1 MAQSD
6 DSTLARPEEDTRAA
20 YGLDEGLRGRLKVL
34 VAAGDVTG
42 IDALME
48 PLHAADI
55 ADLLEQVSEGERA
68 AWLGLWSR
76 GIDGD
81 VLSELEWGLR
91 EEVIALLPDQVL
103 ADAVRELDSDDVV
116 DLVEDLEDDQI
127 EAILDV
133 LEPSDRVAVEQALLF
148 PEESAGRLMQRE
160 VVHAPEH
167 WTVGEMIDHL
177 RAGKADLPEQF
188 YHVILTDPRHKP
200 VGYVTLG
207 RLLSSARD
215 TALSDITEDSF
226 RTIPATQHEDD
237 VAYAFNQYHL
247 ISAPVVDED
256 GRLVGVITIDDAMI
270 VLDEA
275 AEEDLLRLG
284 GVNDESSLSDGVMDT
299 TRRRVPWLVVNLG
312 TAGLAALVIAQFEQT
327 IAALVSLAILM
338 PIVAS
343 MGGNAGTQSL
353 TVAVRA
359 IATRDLTRTNTWRFI
374 SREAGVGLANGLA
387 LAVPLG
393 LLTAL
398 IFGSLQLGIVIAA
411 ALIINLFVAALGGTL
426 VPLALVR
433 LKFDPA
439 LASAVFVTALTDVI
453 GFFAFLGLAAV
464 FLL

>member
-1 MAQSD
+1 
-6 DSTLARPEEDTRAA
+6 
-20 YGLDEGLRGRLKVL
+20 
-34 VAAGDVTG
+34 
-42 IDALME
+42 
-48 PLHAADI
+48 
-55 ADLLEQVSEGERA
+55 
-68 AWLGLWSR
+68 
-76 GIDGD
+76 
-81 VLSELEWGLR
+81 
-91 EEVIALLPDQVL
+91 
-103 ADAVRELDSDDVV
+103 
-116 DLVEDLEDDQI
+116 
-127 EAILDV
+127 
-133 LEPSDRVAVEQALLF
+133 
-148 PEESAGRLMQRE
+148 MQRE

-374 SREAGVGLANGLA
+374 SRVGGVGLANGLA

>member
-1 MAQSD
+1 MAESD
-6 DSTLARPEEDTRAA
+6 ESTLVRPETETRAT
-20 YGLDEGLRGRLKVL
+20 YGLDEGLRGRLKTL
-34 VAAGDVTG
+34 VAADDVTG

-55 ADLLEQVSEGERA
+55 ADLLEQVSEAERA

-81 VLSELEWGLR
+81 VLSELDWGLR

-116 DLVEDLEDDQI
+116 DLVEDLEDEQI

-133 LEPSDRVAVEQALLF
+133 LDPSDRAAVEQALAY
-148 PEESAGRLMQRE
+148 PEDSAGRLMQRE
-160 VVHAPEH
+160 VVHAPAH
-167 WTVGEMIDHL
+167 WKVGEMIDHL

-284 GVNDESSLSDGVMDT
+284 GVNDESSLSDGVIDT
-299 TRRRVPWLVVNLG
+299 TWRRVPWLVVNLG

-374 SREAGVGLANGLA
+374 LREAGVGLANGLA

-398 IFGSLQLGIVIAA
+398 IFASVQLGLVIGV

>member
-1 MAQSD
+1 MAESD
-6 DSTLARPEEDTRAA
+6 ESTLVRPETETRAT
-20 YGLDEGLRGRLKVL
+20 YGLDEGLRGRLKTL
-34 VAAGDVTG
+34 VAADDVTG

-55 ADLLEQVSEGERA
+55 ADLLEQVSEAERA

-81 VLSELEWGLR
+81 VLSELDWGLR

-116 DLVEDLEDDQI
+116 DLVEDLEDEQI

-133 LEPSDRVAVEQALLF
+133 LDPSDRAAVEQALSY
-148 PEESAGRLMQRE
+148 PEDSAGRLMQRE
-160 VVHAPEH
+160 VVHAPAH
-167 WTVGEMIDHL
+167 WKVGEMIDHL

-284 GVNDESSLSDGVMDT
+284 GVNDESSLSDGVIDT
-299 TRRRVPWLVVNLG
+299 TWRRVPWLVVNLG

-374 SREAGVGLANGLA
+374 LREAGVGLANGLA

-398 IFGSLQLGIVIAA
+398 IFASVQLGLVIGV

>member
-20 YGLDEGLRGRLKVL
+20 YGLDEGLRGRLKTL

-42 IDALME
+42 IDVLME

-116 DLVEDLEDDQI
+116 DLVEDLEDEQI

-398 IFGSLQLGIVIAA
+398 FFGSLQLGIVIAA

-426 VPLALVR
+426 VPVALVR